1 MESLKT
7 GGGKNQA
14 QALDDVEEKIKGI
27 IQLSVEGMASI
38 FDCDNDNDVIGN
50 IILCSYDYLPY
61 LGLYFKKGCYIKLNR
76 KHYIVFM
83 NHFD

>member
-1 MESLKT
+1 LEGLKT

-27 IQLSVEGMASI
+27 IQLSVDGMASI

-50 IILCSYDYLPY
+50 II
-61 LGLYFKKGCYIKLNR
+61 
-76 KHYIVFM
+76 
-83 NHFD
+83 